1 MSVSTGE
8 WATILAFGLWPSLI
22 FEVLRNYLQ
31 GGQVVWP
38 VVVATVLS
46 TIFIICANYLSLNVY
61 GFGFYAIA
69 VITAMSQWIVSS

>member
-22 FEVLRNYLQ
+22 FEVLRKYLQ